1 MSFQRSILVAIATM
15 ITVGMTQVAF
25 AGCCD
30 WGGQAPIAY
39 AQTGCGGCGTAA
51 YAPVIYATP
60 IAPAPIAVGTG
71 CGNCGAPVTCCAP
84 SVAVYSAP
92 VAQWGGGC
100 GGCGGQVGYG
110 GYGAQ
115 VGYGGYG
122 AQVGYG
128 GYGGGYNG
136 GCGNCGV
143 PAVYTTPAP
152 LYVVNQGP
160 AFEGPGLMVPYHS
173 YAPSAEYAPPPGYP
187 PYGGG
192 YGGGYAG
199 GYGAGYG
206 GYARPR
212 LAYGGGYYRPRGPG
226 YYGGRSM
233 MRRSYWRG

>member
-1 MSFQRSILVAIATM
+1 M
-15 ITVGMTQVAF
+15 
-25 AGCCD
+25 
-30 WGGQAPIAY
+30 Y
-39 AQTGCGGCGTAA
+39 A
-51 YAPVIYATP
+51 
-60 IAPAPIAVGTG
+60 
-71 CGNCGAPVTCCAP
+71 
-84 SVAVYSAP
+84 AP

-115 VGYGGYG
+115 VGYG
-122 AQVGYG
+122 GYG

-173 YAPSAEYAPPPGYP
+173 YAPSAEYAPPPAYP

-192 YGGGYAG
+192 YGGGYARRIRCRLWRRLC
-199 GYGAGYG
+199 AP
-206 GYARPR
+206 APR
-212 LAYGGGYYRPRGPG
+212 LWRRWLLPSAVMGRAITAAGP
-226 YYGGRSM
+226 
-233 MRRSYWRG
+233 

>member
-1 MSFQRSILVAIATM
+1 MSFKRSILVAIATM

-30 WGGQAPIAY
+30 WGGQAPVAY

-51 YAPVIYATP
+51 YAPIVYATP
-60 IAPAPIAVGTG
+60 VAPQPIAVG

-84 SVAVYSAP
+84 SYAAYAAP

-100 GGCGGQVGYG
+100 GGCGAPVGYG
-110 GYGAQ
+110 
-115 VGYGGYG
+115 
-122 AQVGYG
+122 GYG
-128 GYGGGYNG
+128 GYGGGYS

-160 AFEGPGLMVPYHS
+160 AYEGPGLMVPYHS
-173 YAPSAEYAPPPGYP
+173 YAPSAEYAPAPATP
-187 PYGGG
+187 PYEGG

-199 GYGAGYG
+199 GYGG
-206 GYARPR
+206 GYAHPYPMHRYYPHV
-212 LAYGGGYYRPRGPG
+212 AYGGGGYYHPHVMGPH
-226 YYGGRSM
+226 YYGGRPYM
-233 MRRSYWRG
+233 MHRPYWRG